1 MKFNIR
7 ENISSLLCK
16 INIVEIIGE
25 FINIKNVGNNYLA
38 NCPFH
43 NDKTPSFYINIEKKY
58 YYCFGCLSHGDVLQ
72 FIIDYKN
79 ISFFEAVKFLL
90 LKTGHNLKL
99 NYKNYKNYSLN
110 FYKYVYLF
118 NYAVEFFIYR
128 LKINK
133 NAIKYLYDRGIS
145 DEIID
150 SFKLGFSPSIDESIS
165 FFKFKGFNFDD
176 LKNCGFVFL
185 KSSNVFMF
193 YNRIIFPIKN
203 FKGNVIGFGGRI
215 FGNYDSSKYINSS
228 ENFFFKKKKELY
240 GIWEALSSFNYIK
253 NIIVVEGYFDV
264 LLLVQNDI
272 KNVVATLGTSIN
284 KDHIDFLFTKTNEI
298 IFCFDGDDAGKKA
311 SKKVFDICLCI
322 INEYKKISIVF
333 LEDGYDPDSYIR
345 KFGKIKFLDKLCK
358 AKDLFDY
365 YISFLYDKYNFDH
378 NFDNIV
384 FYNEIKNFFDKLS
397 NKFLKSVYYNRI
409 INLYSDIDFSFLN
422 ENDFSKNFFSDKLFN
437 LNK

>member
-1 MKFNIR
+1 MVLFFVI
-7 ENISSLLCK
+7 IILLNLL
-16 INIVEIIGE
+16 I
-25 FINIKNVGNNYLA
+25 
-38 NCPFH
+38 
-43 NDKTPSFYINIEKKY
+43 
-58 YYCFGCLSHGDVLQ
+58 
-72 FIIDYKN
+72 
-79 ISFFEAVKFLL
+79 FFLIFFL
-90 LKTGHNLKL
+90 
-99 NYKNYKNYSLN
+99 
-110 FYKYVYLF
+110 
-118 NYAVEFFIYR
+118 
-128 LKINK
+128 
-133 NAIKYLYDRGIS
+133 
-145 DEIID
+145 
-150 SFKLGFSPSIDESIS
+150 
-165 FFKFKGFNFDD
+165 
-176 LKNCGFVFL
+176 
-185 KSSNVFMF
+185 
-193 YNRIIFPIKN
+193 
-203 FKGNVIGFGGRI
+203 
-215 FGNYDSSKYINSS
+215 
-228 ENFFFKKKKELY
+228 KKKKELY

-253 NIIVVEGYFDV
+253 NIIFVEGYFDV

-437 LNK
+437 LNNLNFLFVVIIFILICNRNFVNHFMNIDFLLKINISGGMFLYEIINIFLKDKYLNFNEISFCFSENFIFYLKNYDFIKIIDSIPKFFLKNVFFESFGIIVNLFYEKENFSSIILNFDIKKLNMFNVFKILNLKK